1 MPLNYNGNTPAAV
14 TYNVNPVSE
23 VTYNGVTVWQAAPAS
38 AASEFDIFT
47 ESANQEVVLTYT
59 QSAANAITVDWGD
72 GSPTESPSVLV
83 DYLIHEY
90 ATSGNYTILIDVA
103 SGETWSPGG
112 NISGTTYG
120 MFETTGYLTR
130 VLGRSGMTL
139 SATNAFRNETALLSV
154 VIPSGTA
161 TIPRITFD
169 GCYSLIS
176 MEWGDDVANIRAGNF
191 TGCTALQNF
200 TFRTLTPPSIGSTT
214 LDGLP
219 VTCNIYVPSS
229 AVATY
234 QAAQYWSARAAYIQA
249 IP

>member
-1 MPLNYNGNTPAAV
+1 MPLNYNGNTPAVV
-14 TYNVNPVSE
+14 TYNGNPVVE

-38 AASEFDIFT
+38 TASEFDIFT
-47 ESANQEVVLTYT
+47 ETANQEVVLTYT

-72 GSPTESPSVLV
+72 GSQTETPSVLV

-90 ATSGNYTILIDVA
+90 ATAGNYTISIDVA

-112 NISGTTYG
+112 SISGTTYG
-120 MFETTGYLTR
+120 MFETPGYLTK

-139 SATNAFRNETALLSV
+139 STTNAFRNEGALTSV

-176 MEWGDDVANIRAGNF
+176 MEWGDDATNIRTGNF
-191 TGCTALQNF
+191 TGCTALQSF
-200 TFRTLTPPSIGSTT
+200 TLRNPTPPSIGTTT
-214 LDGLP
+214 LDGMP
-219 VTCNIYVPSS
+219 ATCNIFVPSS

-234 QAAQYWSARAAYIQA
+234 QAASYWSNRAAYIQA